1 MKSKSTLLFLSTM
14 LLVLMIGFPTAQ
26 AQNWDFNLRHN
37 AMDPPVHPLPL
48 TDDDD
53 DEFNDDVAGSYL
65 VDIVVQGLGPA
76 RGLQTLTAHGGLV
89 STDTSSFGAQG
100 TLNSPGHG
108 AWRRSGTMEITS
120 TALIFVFDPTT
131 GQHIITANPRGVLVF
146 DDDFETATGTLDTS
160 LFFPLQDPLDPAEI
174 PIAVFPG
181 TAIYRRIGIDDDDS
195 TDE

>member
-1 MKSKSTLLFLSTM
+1 MKSKSTLLFLSIL

-26 AQNWDFNLRHN
+26 AQIRDLNQGENP
-37 AMDPPVHPLPL
+37 MDPTIRPLPVP
-48 TDDDD
+48 DDDD

-65 VDIVVQGLGPA
+65 VDIDVQGFGPA
-76 RGLQTLTAHGGLV
+76 RGLQTLTADGGLV

-108 AWRRSGTMEITS
+108 AWRRSGSSEITS
-120 TALIFVFDPTT
+120 TALIFIFDPT
-131 GQHIITANPRGVLVF
+131 GQHVITANPRGVLVF

-160 LFFPLQDPLDPAEI
+160 LFFPSQDPLDPEET
-174 PIAVFPG
+174 PFAVFPG
-181 TAIYRRIGIDDDDS
+181 TVSYRRIANDDDES